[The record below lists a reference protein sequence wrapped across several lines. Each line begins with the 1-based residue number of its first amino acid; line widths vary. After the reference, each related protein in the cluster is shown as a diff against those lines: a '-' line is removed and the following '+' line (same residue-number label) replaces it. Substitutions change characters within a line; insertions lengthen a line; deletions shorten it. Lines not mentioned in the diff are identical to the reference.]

1 LYGWI
6 VVVTFSF
13 LLFSC
18 DNTGEC
24 TDAEPVSQLNIRFV
38 KRDLKAKTGKKDTLL
53 TFQRIFSLSATQD
66 FVKTETHLSKT
77 TLDFN
82 PGADETSFVFDRST
96 TSQTIRDTIIMGYR
110 RQYRVL
116 SPKCPLRVEF
126 TQIGLQSHSFDSL
139 YINPNSADENT
150 LEVYFAN

>member
-18 DNTGEC
+18 DNTGAC

-38 KRDLKAKTGKKDTLL
+38 KRDTTAKTGKKDTLL
-53 TFQRIFSLSATQD
+53 TFQRIFSLGATQD
-66 FVKTETHLSKT
+66 FVNAGTKLSKT
-77 TLDFN
+77 ALDFD
-82 PGADETSFVFDRST
+82 PGSDETSFIFDRSANG
-96 TSQTIRDTIIMGYR
+96 QTVKDTLVMGYR

-126 TQIGLQSHSFDSL
+126 TQILLQSHSFDSL
-139 YINPNSADENT
+139 YINPNAADENT
-150 LEVYFAN
+150 LEVYFAK